1 MELYEAI
8 KGRRSVR
15 SYRKSRV
22 PRSVLPRVLE
32 VARWAPSAH
41 NSQPWRFVV
50 VEEAGAKRALAEAM
64 AEVWLKDLKADGVP
78 EEEALRIVEEESI
91 KRFTEAPVLLVV
103 CLTMKVMDRYPDERR
118 MRAERLM
125 AVQSVAAAIQNLLLA
140 AYGEGLGACWVC
152 APLFC
157 QEEVKKALRLP
168 EDWEPQAVVTLGYPG
183 EQPEPPARKSLEEVV
198 WSFSVEKGL
207 EPWKAEL

>member
-50 VEEAGAKRALAEAM
+50 VEETGAKRALAEAM
-64 AEVWLKDLKADGVP
+64 AETWLKDLKADGVP
-78 EEEALRIVEEESI
+78 EEEAGFRHRRGVPHCVGIGYTARGLCFDLPR
-91 KRFTEAPVLLVV
+91 RFE
-103 CLTMKVMDRYPDERR
+103 RY
-118 MRAERLM
+118 AH
-125 AVQSVAAAIQNLLLA
+125 
-140 AYGEGLGACWVC
+140 
-152 APLFC
+152 
-157 QEEVKKALRLP
+157 
-168 EDWEPQAVVTLGYPG
+168 
-183 EQPEPPARKSLEEVV
+183 
-198 WSFSVEKGL
+198 KG
-207 EPWKAEL
+207 